1 MKKSCAS
8 IKMNKKSKYNIV
20 VSGAAETKICCH
32 DIERLSKEVGAEIA
46 KAGHTL
52 ITGATTGVPYYC
64 ALGCKEAG
72 GFNVGFSPAES
83 ELAHIKSYCLPLDAF
98 DVMIYTGA
106 DYTGRDVTMTKSAD
120 AVIIICGRMGTL
132 HEFTT
137 AVETKKPIGI
147 LERTGGVADEIRNLM
162 KRVYSREEEKVIFE
176 TDPKI
181 LVKKMLETIE
191 KIKEHNIT
199 HLKREKLKK

>member
-1 MKKSCAS
+1 MKKNFSKIS
-8 IKMNKKSKYNIV
+8 KKSKYNFV

-32 DIERLSKEVGAEIA
+32 NIEELSKKVGAAIA
-46 KAGHTL
+46 ESGHNL
-52 ITGATTGVPYYC
+52 ITGATNGVPYYC

-83 ELAHIKSYCLPLDAF
+83 ELAHIKTYCLPVAPF

-106 DYTGRDVTMTKSAD
+106 DYSGRDVMMTKSAD

-137 AVETKKPIGI
+137 AVETRKPIGV

-176 TDPKI
+176 TDPSVLIQKMIKI
-181 LVKKMLETIE
+181 IEQNKK
-191 KIKEHNIT
+191 KNKE
-199 HLKREKLKK
+199 HLKRGRIKRQ

>member
-1 MKKSCAS
+1 MKKSCS
-8 IKMNKKSKYNIV
+8 IVSKKSKYNIV
-20 VSGAAETKICCH
+20 VSGAAETKICCQN
-32 DIERLSKEVGAEIA
+32 IEELSREVGAEIA
-46 KAGHTL
+46 KSGHTL
-52 ITGATTGVPYYC
+52 ITGATSGVPYYC

-83 ELAHIKSYCLPLDAF
+83 ELAHIKSYCLPVDPF

-106 DYTGRDVTMTKSAD
+106 DYTGRDVLMTKSAE

-181 LVKKMLETIE
+181 LVEKIIKTIE
-191 KIKEHNIT
+191 DNKKKNIK
-199 HLKREKLKK
+199 HLKREKELRQ